1 MRSLVNSSKF
11 AKLATVSASS
21 IEVRRMKRTIAL
33 LIMGLSL
40 LAACSTGPSG
50 AERTLEAQ
58 RDSLGTQ
65 IADVRS
71 TATLEADRLL
81 VTAEFAQTLV
91 AQMRNQNQVLSAT
104 IAALG
109 GDAALVAPRASTPT
123 LASLPVDPAAPQVT
137 AEGIMPATGEAVLAA
152 TPTAAPPAL
161 YNAVTARGVG
171 ANDCALAAVSQFTAA
186 DQSIYVVATASN
198 IQPGMT
204 LASRW
209 YYEGQEVIRHEFTP
223 EFAIS
228 QNCIWFFIDPEETP
242 FNPGSWTVQLEVNGQ
257 PDGDP
262 VAFSIGG

>member
-1 MRSLVNSSKF
+1 
-11 AKLATVSASS
+11 
-21 IEVRRMKRTIAL
+21 MKRTIAL

-71 TATLEADRLL
+71 TATIEADRLL

-123 LASLPVDPAAPQVT
+123 LASLPVDPAAPPDT
-137 AEGIMPATGEAVLAA
+137 AEGMTPVTSEAVLAA
-152 TPTAAPPAL
+152 APPNL

-209 YYEGQEVIRHEFTP
+209 YYEGREVIRHEFTP

-257 PDGDP
+257 PVGDP